1 MVRRWIIAALAVLA
15 LAASA
20 TGYLFFRKLRPEPL
34 PNPNGYDDFVAAGR
48 MIWREPPIGTNAS
61 IEECRAFLLTNRAA
75 LERGRAGLNRA
86 CWVPTD
92 SSTTWRG
99 RQNAEMMATRILT
112 RAFCVEGNLARM
124 EHRPGDA
131 ATSYLAAV
139 NIGAR
144 LAHRGVIF
152 DGSNATACEGEGEL
166 GIAAAMRDF
175 DAALSRR
182 VISELDHVQAEEEPS
197 SEILKH
203 ENAWGAAQLRS
214 LGLKGA
220 IYFVEEAVKTGRLA
234 PDDVTQR
241 QSVAGYNND
250 LKWTMEL
257 KTKLAAHAYL
267 LEHGRLATNW
277 SELVPGYLKSV
288 PGIPFPGNT
297 NQLKL
302 TGEGEWLEKPIFE
315 KPPVR

>member
-1 MVRRWIIAALAVLA
+1 VRRWIIAALAVLA

-144 LAHRGVIF
+144 LAHGGLIA
-152 DGSNATACEGEGEL
+152 DGYTAMFSVGEGEL
-166 GIAAAMRDF
+166 EIAKGMQDF
-175 DAALSRR
+175 GPTLSRQM
-182 VISELDHVQAEEEPS
+182 ISELEHAQAEEEPS
-197 SEILKH
+197 SEIEIH
-203 ENAWGAAQLRS
+203 ENAWHAAHVRS
-214 LGLKGA
+214 TGL
-220 IYFVEEAVKTGRLA
+220 IYCLEFVFKYGSLA
-234 PDDVTQR
+234 PDEGAQ
-241 QSVAGYNND
+241 QLSVEQYNSE
-250 LKWTMEL
+250 LKWTTEL
-257 KTKLAAHAYL
+257 NAKLAAQAYL
-267 LEHGRLATNW
+267 LEHGRQATTW

-288 PGIPFPGNT
+288 PGIPFPG
-297 NQLKL
+297 QYKSIERYRI
-302 TGEGEWLEKPIFE
+302 GRFVGASDP
-315 KPPVR
+315 